1 MGSST
6 VFHQSFPVNV
16 IQDFWKIFNFMATW
30 KMPWFCHCHKTW
42 LPQASSLLEGG
53 YFWLS
58 QEFRDIICR
67 GARLTQPGILDMKL
81 EPPLWWP
88 LVSTSSGLLAIFPR
102 KLSKKSCSET
112 LSDTTVPHPCLSL
125 SKLFPPEYWEE
136 THYEFWKVMAVTFG
150 RGSNLFTFMQEYN
163 HLHNSLFSAFIH

>member
-1 MGSST
+1 M
-6 VFHQSFPVNV
+6 

-30 KMPWFCHCHKTW
+30 KIPWCSHCHKTW

-67 GARLTQPGILDMKL
+67 GARLTQPGILEMEL

-88 LVSTSSGLLAIFPR
+88 LISTSSGLLAIFPR
-102 KLSKKSCSET
+102 KLYKKSCSET
-112 LSDTTVPHPCLSL
+112 LSDTTAPYPCLSL
-125 SKLFPPEYWEE
+125 SKLFPPGYWEE
-136 THYEFWKVMAVTFG
+136 THYEFWKVMVVTFG
-150 RGSNLFTFMQEYN
+150 RGATYLTSCKSTTTYTILC
-163 HLHNSLFSAFIH
+163 SLPPFIRR

>member
-1 MGSST
+1 M
-6 VFHQSFPVNV
+6 

-30 KMPWFCHCHKTW
+30 KIPWCSHCHKTW

-67 GARLTQPGILDMKL
+67 GARLTQPGILEMEL

-88 LVSTSSGLLAIFPR
+88 LISTSSGLVAIFPR
-102 KLSKKSCSET
+102 KLYKKSCSET
-112 LSDTTVPHPCLSL
+112 LSDTTAPYPCLSL
-125 SKLFPPEYWEE
+125 SKLFPPGYWEE
-136 THYEFWKVMAVTFG
+136 AHYEFWKVMVVTFG
-150 RGSNLFTFMQEYN
+150 RGATYLTSCKSTTTYTILC
-163 HLHNSLFSAFIH
+163 SLPPFIRR

>member
-1 MGSST
+1 M
-6 VFHQSFPVNV
+6 

-30 KMPWFCHCHKTW
+30 NIPWCSHCHKTW

-67 GARLTQPGILDMKL
+67 GARLTQPGILEMEL

-88 LVSTSSGLLAIFPR
+88 LISTSSGLLAIFPR
-102 KLSKKSCSET
+102 KLYKKSCSET
-112 LSDTTVPHPCLSL
+112 LSDTTAPYPCLSL
-125 SKLFPPEYWEE
+125 SKLFPPGYWEE
-136 THYEFWKVMAVTFG
+136 THYEFWKVMVVTFG
-150 RGSNLFTFMQEYN
+150 RGATYLTSCKSTTTYTILC
-163 HLHNSLFSAFIH
+163 SLPPFIRR